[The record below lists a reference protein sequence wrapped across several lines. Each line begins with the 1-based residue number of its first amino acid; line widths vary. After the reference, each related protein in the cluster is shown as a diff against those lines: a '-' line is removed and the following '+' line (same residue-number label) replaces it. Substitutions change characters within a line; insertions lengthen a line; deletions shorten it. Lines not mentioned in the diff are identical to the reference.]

1 MEDGRRS
8 GEASGFVV
16 KNKNSSGCLIVRK
29 KGGGNVVGSSGGRK
43 VFEGKKEKKRA
54 RMDFSDSGS
63 SDELLMPP
71 RRSLGSETIRVCNG
85 LNDYK
90 RGIEESGVDR
100 KRNKGGVLRRNEG
113 GFIGRNGEDL
123 SERKRSRLDVF
134 DFNEYE
140 AGDGEMVRRKRFDGG
155 SLEKGMFFGTMMMGR
170 DSIGEEYETGSSR
183 HGIADRRKVLILRGK
198 GVSRHPISYNNYD
211 SDEPI
216 RVQGKNGVLKVMVNK
231 KKKVGGSLR
240 SYDHLEDE
248 ENRKGLRIE
257 HTVKKNVLPRPSFYS
272 EPKRVEKFGG
282 FVGTERKPSK
292 SMKSSLLKHHK
303 FSDQGTEDSDTS
315 LKLGRTTMEAR
326 HSVKSPSSIKKNK
339 GHEQDSDGMEVKT
352 PSNQVPPVKVR
363 EGKVKRST
371 GTEKQKLRERI
382 RGMLLDAGWTIDYRP
397 RRNRDYL
404 DAVYINP
411 GGTAYWS
418 IIKAYD
424 ALLKQLNDDEDE
436 VKPRTDTS
444 SFMPLSDEVLS
455 QLTRKTRKKIEKEMK
470 KKQRE
475 DSENEI
481 PKKSSSIKHDEESM
495 NSDSHEEKLSSFIKQ
510 SNKSMKGRV
519 NGNSYV
525 SLNAKVLSSVHN
537 LHDNNEEPSSGSI
550 AQGRKSRKL
559 GRCTLLVRNSNQGLN
574 TESDGFVPHT
584 GKLTLLAWLIDSGT
598 VQPSQKVRYMN
609 RRRTKVMLEGWITK
623 DGIHCGCCS
632 KILTVS
638 KFEIHAGS
646 KLRQPFQNIY
656 LDSGNSLLECQI
668 DAWNRQDSIERIS
681 FHSVDIDGDDPNDDT
696 CGLCGDGGDLICC
709 DGCPSTFH
717 QSCLDIKMLPPG
729 DWHCPNCTCKFC
741 GVASENIIPGD
752 ETACSLLLTCVMC
765 AKHSCVEEMDALS
778 VEADSFCGKKCRE
791 LFEQLQRYLGVKH
804 ELEAGFSWSLIH
816 RTDSELDES
825 LPGLPQRVECNSKL
839 AVALSVMDECFLPIV
854 DRRSGINLIHN
865 VLYNTGSN
873 FNRLN
878 YSGFY
883 TAILEKGDEI
893 ISAASIRF
901 HGTRLAEM
909 PFIGTRHT
917 YRRQG
922 MCRRL
927 FYALEMALCSMKV
940 EKLII
945 PAISE
950 LTKTWT
956 EVFGFTT
963 LDESLK
969 HELKSINMLVFPGID
984 MLQKQLLGQEKFARN
999 LKTSKGVRK
1008 VESDGSKRCV
1018 PEVASKSDI
1027 GSSSGPE
1034 LKCSNGGS
1042 ERDSETDDVATANSD
1057 SQCRDNP
1064 SNDASMMSKFLGAS
1078 HGVRS
1083 SVSLE
1088 DDKGSDIESSV
1099 RLDESSLDMKKLPDR
1114 DGSNGIQGM
1123 TNKTGAES
1131 TVLNNTGSCFQ
1142 GDATTVN
1149 TEAHSGAL
1157 SLSGS
1162 LLMNNILDASHELK
1176 KPVAPEGM
1184 RRASIESHDGLSE
1197 CDNDNLVGSKQDM
1210 PCYVKNV
1217 VACERGVVDDAQAG
1231 KNQSDGDKDEIS
1243 TVDTQ
1248 SKDDFSR
1255 LCCKDASHNAEE
1267 VEAKAAS
1274 DLADANNGNA
1284 CTFIDCR
1291 KTGGEIADVVCAQLL
1306 PSAEDPLAQS
1316 PEYEM

>member
-183 HGIADRRKVLILRGK
+183 HGIADRRKSAHFERESGLSRGDSNGR

-339 GHEQDSDGMEVKT
+339 GHEQDSDGSDSSLKHGLKNVKTRKSMKGMSSGGVKT

-444 SFMPLSDEVLS
+444 SFMPLSDE
-455 QLTRKTRKKIEKEMK
+455 
-470 KKQRE
+470 KQRE

-481 PKKSSSIKHDEESM
+481 RKKSSSIKHDEESM

-609 RRRTKVMLEGWITK
+609 H
-623 DGIHCGCCS
+623 GIHCGCCS

-646 KLRQPFQNIY
+646 KLP
-656 LDSGNSLLECQI
+656 CQI

-765 AKHSCVEEMDALS
+765 AKTYHKSCVEEMDALS

-909 PFIGTRHT
+909 PFIELAT

-956 EVFGFTT
+956 EICCRSSFGAR
-963 LDESLK
+963 
-969 HELKSINMLVFPGID
+969 
-984 MLQKQLLGQEKFARN
+984 KFARN

-1176 KPVAPEGM
+1176 SQLHL
-1184 RRASIESHDGLSE
+1184 R
-1197 CDNDNLVGSKQDM
+1197 
-1210 PCYVKNV
+1210 
-1217 VACERGVVDDAQAG
+1217 
-1231 KNQSDGDKDEIS
+1231 
-1243 TVDTQ
+1243 
-1248 SKDDFSR
+1248 
-1255 LCCKDASHNAEE
+1255 DASHNAEE